1 MRSNIL
7 VPSFCIFLAPL
18 AAIGQTPAKP
28 PSAPTTDALQRDFLT
43 PPSTARPRVWWHWMN
58 GNISREGIQLDLS
71 WMKRVGIGGLQNF
84 DAALATPQVVDKRL
98 AYMTPEWKDA
108 FRYAAGLADE
118 LGLEMAIASSP
129 GWSETGGPWVKPE
142 QAMKKLVWS
151 ETRITGGQPFRG
163 TLPKPPTITGPFQSV
178 PYRDDLPLPGVE
190 KTPPQY
196 FRDAAVVA
204 YPLPRAAADSEPA
217 SVTSSTGPV
226 DATLLT
232 DGDLTRG
239 ISIPTGGDS
248 AGGWLRFEFP
258 APRTIHA
265 ITLARPMVG
274 MFMPAPPVKL
284 QFEASEDGQNYHKVA
299 DLPSTRVAQQT
310 VSFPAVTARYFRLST
325 RPAPPASLLDAFE
338 PAPGADTGFFGAMAA
353 AAKPVVQINECRL
366 HPTPRINRFEEK
378 AGFGLVLDYY
388 AIASPPFKAE
398 ETLRPADV
406 VDLTSRMKPDGSLD
420 WTPPAGEWMVLRL
433 GYSLTG
439 TLNHPATAEATGLEV
454 DKLDQNAVKQY
465 IETYLGTYAETL
477 GPQLMGR
484 RGVKALLTDS
494 IEVGAYNWTADML
507 AQFKRLRGYDPT
519 PFLPALTGVV
529 IGSAEQSDN
538 FLWDFRRTLAQLT
551 AQSHYGQIARSARER
566 GLTYYGESL
575 EGTRVSIGDDME
587 MRQNADIPMSAMWT
601 YSPARGPRSNYVI
614 DIRGAASVAHI
625 YGQNL
630 VAAESMTS
638 AMVPWGFSPRIL
650 KPIIDLEFAL
660 GVNRPVIHTSVHQP
674 LVGKK
679 PGLALMIFGQYF
691 NRNETWAE
699 QAGPWVSYLSRN
711 AHMLQQGKF
720 AADVAYFYGEEA
732 PLAGLYG
739 EGSTLPKD
747 LPTGYGFDFANSD
760 VVLNKLTVANGGLE
774 TASGMHYRLLYLG
787 GSSNRMTL
795 PVLRKLRDLVTAG
808 AVVVGD
814 RPTSSPSLADNA
826 SEFTAVADA
835 LWGANPTAPS
845 AEKNLGKGKVIFGHD
860 VNRALASL
868 SVPRDFDYTKP
879 EPGSEVMFLHRRLA
893 DGDLYF
899 LSNRLDRR
907 QSLEAT
913 FRVSG
918 KRPELWHA
926 EDGRIEPVSYRI
938 ENGRTTLPLRLE
950 GNESVFVVFR
960 RPAVTQRLT
969 VPAQAQT
976 KLATLEGAWELHFAP
991 NLGAPPQATLNH
1003 LASWS
1008 ENPEPG
1014 VKYFSGTAAYRKSFD
1029 APAGWLKQGGRLT
1042 LDLGDVRE
1050 LAEVSL
1056 NGRPL
1061 GIVWHPPYRIDITS
1075 ALKPGPNNLEVK
1087 VTNLWVNR
1095 LIGDQQPGAAKV
1107 SFTVPPTYKPDA
1119 PLLPSGLLG
1128 PVVIE
1133 QSVAAQP

>member
-1 MRSNIL
+1 MRSSL
-7 VPSFCIFLAPL
+7 L
-18 AAIGQTPAKP
+18 AACVCLAAQFALLGQTPTDKLHQDFMNP
-28 PSAPTTDALQRDFLT
+28 PAA
-43 PPSTARPRVWWHWMN
+43 ARPRVWWHWMN
-58 GNISREGIQLDLS
+58 GNITREGIQQDLS

-84 DAALATPQVVDKRL
+84 DAALATPQVVEKRL

-108 FRYAAGLADE
+108 FRYAAGLADQ

-151 ETRITGGQPFRG
+151 ETRVTGGEAFRG
-163 TLPKPPTITGPFQSV
+163 TLPKPPTVTGPFQAV

-196 FRDAAVVA
+196 YRDAAVVA
-204 YPLPRAAADSEPA
+204 YPLRRAPVSSSA
-217 SVTSSTGPV
+217 VITSSAGPV
-226 DATLLT
+226 DAAALT
-232 DGDLTRG
+232 DGDLTKG
-239 ISIPTGGDS
+239 IKLP
-248 AGGWLRFEFP
+248 AGKDNSSGWLRYEFP
-258 APRTIHA
+258 APRTVYA
-265 ITLARPMVG
+265 VTLARPMVG

-284 QFEASEDGQNYHKVA
+284 QLEASEDGQTYRSIA

-310 VSFPAVTARYFRLST
+310 ISFPAVTAKYFRIST
-325 RPAPPASLLDAFE
+325 QPAPPASLMDSFE
-338 PAPGADTGFFGAMAA
+338 PAPGADAGFFSALAA
-353 AAKPVVQINECRL
+353 VKPDVQINECVL
-366 HPTPRINRFEEK
+366 HATPRIHRFEEK
-378 AGFGLVLDYY
+378 AGFGLVPDYY
-388 AIASPPFKAE
+388 AIATPAVPAADSV
-398 ETLRPADV
+398 RPAEV
-406 VDLTSRMKPDGSLD
+406 VDLTARMKPDGSVD
-420 WTPPAGEWMVLRL
+420 WTPPAGDWMVLRL

-454 DKLDQNAVKQY
+454 DKLDQDAVKQY
-465 IETYLGTYAETL
+465 IETYLGTYTEAA
-477 GPQLMGR
+477 GPELIGK

-494 IEVGAYNWTADML
+494 IEVGAYNWTAEMI

-529 IGSAEQSDN
+529 IGDSQQSDN

-551 AQSHYGQIARSARER
+551 AQSHYGQIARTARER

-575 EGTRVSIGDDME
+575 EGIRVSIGDDME

-601 YSPARGPRSNYVI
+601 YTPARGPRSNYVI

-699 QAGPWVSYLSRN
+699 QAEPWVSYIARN

-739 EGSTLPKD
+739 EGGSLPKD
-747 LPTGYGFDFANSD
+747 VPTGYGFDFANSD
-760 VVLNKLTVANGGLE
+760 VLLNKLTVANGGLE

-787 GSSNRMTL
+787 GSSQKMTL
-795 PVLRKLRDLVTAG
+795 PVLRKIRDLVQAG
-808 AVVVGD
+808 AVVVGN
-814 RPTSSPSLADNA
+814 RPTGSPSLADQQA
-826 SEFTAVADA
+826 EFDAVADS
-835 LWGANPTAPS
+835 LWGGS
-845 AEKNLGKGKVIFGHD
+845 AVGKGKVISGQD
-860 VNRALASL
+860 VNKAL
-868 SVPRDFDYTKP
+868 SVLGVARDFDYQKP
-879 EPGSEVMFLHRRLA
+879 EPDSEVMFLHRRLP
-893 DGDLYF
+893 DGEIYF
-899 LSNRLDRR
+899 LSNRQDRL
-907 QSLEAT
+907 QAINAS
-913 FRVSG
+913 FRVTG

-926 EDGRIEPVSYRI
+926 EDGRVEPVSYRA
-938 ENGRTTLPLRLE
+938 ENGRTIVPLRLE
-950 GNESVFVVFR
+950 GNGSVFVVFR
-960 RPAVTQRLT
+960 LPAST
-969 VPAQAQT
+969 PAFQVAAQT
-976 KLATLEGAWELHFAP
+976 EAKLGALEGPWTVQFAP
-991 NLGAPPQATLNH
+991 NLGAPDSATFSR

-1008 ENPEPG
+1008 ENPDEG
-1014 VKYFSGTAAYRKSFD
+1014 VKYFSGTATYEKSFEV
-1029 APAGWLKQGGRLT
+1029 PAAWLGQGQKLT

-1056 NGRPL
+1056 NGHPL
-1061 GIVWHPPYRIDITS
+1061 GIVWHPPYRVDIS
-1075 ALKPGPNNLEVK
+1075 GAVKQGQNRLEVK

-1095 LIGDQQPGAAKV
+1095 LIGDQQPGAKKV
-1107 SFTVPPTYKPDA
+1107 SFTVPPTYKADA
-1119 PLLPSGLLG
+1119 PLRPSGLLG
-1128 PVVIE
+1128 PVEIR
-1133 QSVAAQP
+1133 QATATRP

>member
-1 MRSNIL
+1 MRSTL
-7 VPSFCIFLAPL
+7 LARCACLFLTPL
-18 AAIGQTPAKP
+18 GAFGQTPAQP
-28 PSAPTTDALQRDFLT
+28 ATTGDPLHRDFLN
-43 PPSTARPRVWWHWMN
+43 PPATARPRVWWHWMN
-58 GNISREGIQLDLS
+58 GNITKEGIQLDLS

-84 DAALATPQVVDKRL
+84 DAALATPQVVEKRL
-98 AYMTPEWKDA
+98 PYMTPEWKDA

-151 ETRITGGQPFRG
+151 ETHVTGGQPFRG
-163 TLPKPPTITGPFQSV
+163 TLPKPPTVTGPFQSV

-196 FRDAAVVA
+196 FRDAAAVA
-204 YPLPRAAADSEPA
+204 YPLRRPAAAATPT
-217 SVTSSTGPV
+217 VTSSAGPV
-226 DATLLT
+226 DAALLT
-232 DGDLTRG
+232 DGDLTKG
-239 ISIPTGGDS
+239 IRIPAGGRTPS
-248 AGGWLRFEFP
+248 GWLRYEFP

-284 QFEASEDGQNYHKVA
+284 QLEASDDGQTYRTVA

-325 RPAPPASLLDAFE
+325 QPAPPASLMDAFE
-338 PAPGADTGFFGAMAA
+338 PAPGADLGFFGALAGSTKA
-353 AAKPVVQINECRL
+353 DVQINECLL
-366 HPTPRINRFEEK
+366 HSTPRINRFEEK
-378 AGFGLVLDYY
+378 AGFGLVPDYY
-388 AIASPPFKAE
+388 AIATPTVQAADSIP
-398 ETLRPADV
+398 PADV
-406 VDLTSRMKPDGSLD
+406 VDLTARMKPDGSLD
-420 WTPPAGEWMVLRL
+420 WTPPTGEWVVLRL

-454 DKLDQNAVKQY
+454 DKLDQNAVKDY
-465 IETYLGTYAETL
+465 IETYLGTYAGTL
-477 GPQLMGR
+477 SPQLMGR

-494 IEVGAYNWTADML
+494 IEVGAYNWTAGML
-507 AQFKRLRGYDPT
+507 DQFKRLRGYDPT
-519 PFLPALTGVV
+519 PFLPALTGIV
-529 IGSAEQSDN
+529 IGSSEQSDS

-551 AQSHYGQIARSARER
+551 AQSHYGQIARTARER
-566 GLTYYGESL
+566 GLTYYGESR

-601 YSPARGPRSNYVI
+601 YTPAHGPRSNYVI

-638 AMVPWGFSPRIL
+638 ALVPWGFSPRIL

-674 LVGKK
+674 LVGRK
-679 PGLALMIFGQYF
+679 PGLSLMIFGQYF

-699 QAGPWVSYLSRN
+699 QAEPWVSYISRN
-711 AHMLQQGKF
+711 AHLLQQGKF

-739 EGSTLPKD
+739 EGSALPKD
-747 LPTGYGFDFANSD
+747 LPVGYGFDFANSD

-787 GSSNRMTL
+787 GSSHKMTL

-808 AVVVGD
+808 AVIVGD
-814 RPTSSPSLADNA
+814 RPSGSPSLADNA
-826 SEFTAVADA
+826 AEFASLADA
-835 LWGANPTAPS
+835 LWSTGGPAT
-845 AEKNLGKGKVIFGHD
+845 EKTVGKGKVIFGHD
-860 VNRALASL
+860 VNKALAAL
-868 SVPRDFDYTKP
+868 GVQRDFDYQKP
-879 EPGSEVMFLHRRLA
+879 EAGSEVMFLHRRLP

-899 LSNRLDRR
+899 LSNRVDR
-907 QSLEAT
+907 QQTINAT
-913 FRVSG
+913 FRVTG

-926 EDGRIEPVSYRI
+926 EDGRVEPVSYRI
-938 ENGRTTLPLRLE
+938 EHGRTTIPLSLE
-950 GNESVFVVFR
+950 GNGSVFVVFR
-960 RPAVTQRLT
+960 HPASAPTIT
-969 VPAQAQT
+969 VPQPSES
-976 KLATLEGAWELHFAP
+976 KLATLDGAWELRFAP
-991 NLGAPPQATLNH
+991 NLGAPEKTTLDR
-1003 LASWS
+1003 LVSWS
-1008 ENPEPG
+1008 ENPDPG
-1014 VKYFSGTAAYRKSFD
+1014 VKYFSGTAAYQKSFE
-1029 APAGWLKQGGRLT
+1029 APAGWLKKGQRLI

-1050 LAEVSL
+1050 LAEVSV

-1061 GIVWHPPYRIDITS
+1061 GIVWHPPYRIDITN
-1075 ALKPGPNNLEVK
+1075 AVKAGPNTLEVK

-1095 LIGDQQPGAAKV
+1095 LIGDQQPGAAKIT
-1107 SFTVPPTYKPDA
+1107 FTVPPTYKADA
-1119 PLLPSGLLG
+1119 PLRPSGLLG
-1128 PVVIE
+1128 PVVI
-1133 QSVAAQP
+1133 QQAAEARP